1 MKYSE
6 YFSIDPTYYPEINPD
21 SVKDPRNRWQSTYP
35 HKTFIE
41 LLEAAERM
49 LARETG
55 RDKHGIWVEGSY
67 GTGKSRVVWTL
78 QNLLTCPEAE
88 LREYFSRP
96 DALRRRTDLMNKF
109 LAHKEGKIITVS
121 RYGSGEIGSIRQL
134 ITAVYDS
141 VTKAMKAAGMDYL
154 GQRTLRGRIADWIA
168 ADETHKQ
175 FFEQLL
181 KKPEYRG
188 CGSFSG
194 KSADDIVNQ
203 LLNLDVGADALL
215 NDILLMADKE
225 GITMFEISMDDL
237 RDWLTD
243 IIDKNDLKAIVFFW
257 DEFSSFFKNNRSSL
271 DVFQKLA
278 ELSESKPF
286 YLVIVTHMSRSL
298 VSPAEQGAFRI
309 VYDRFTHSSIEMPDN
324 IAFELISDAMRLKEG
339 PAQDEY
345 RELTNELNDYMTE
358 PRKAVC
364 EQTHISDEVMRRIF
378 PIHPMAALLLKHIS
392 TSFASNQRSMFNFI
406 KNDDSDHLQA
416 FQWFIN
422 NHSPD
427 DSQILTIDYLWNFFY
442 EKGTDENTSA
452 TGRSNLDSAIA
463 TILDTYPSNESK
475 LSSQDEKRVLK
486 TVLMMQAISK
496 KLNNAVE
503 LFRPTDK
510 NIQLAFQGDDSMEN
524 GFAIN
529 IIQNKLLP
537 SKILY
542 INSDGRVK
550 EYASAAV
557 AADQV
562 QIDAIQDRLRK
573 ETKTATLLSAGKIRE
588 AFNFPVSIGARYA
601 FTDVTVDNFTI
612 SINRMINEPQ
622 TYQFRGVICYARNEE
637 EQKRIH
643 SLIEDAVK
651 QDACRDITLIDAS
664 ANIMGLDRFDRYIE
678 VAAQEEY
685 WRPKDSNLA
694 NDKQRNKEE
703 LLGEWKAVLEN
714 GNFVVYKSTSFKKP
728 CGSMKLLNEALADLV
743 LKGYPLSFDN
753 AKVSNNFFTSGSYAD
768 AAKRG
773 IRLRKD
779 ADFTRPGLFTKEYVQ
794 NLMGD
799 VIGCPNYVQDVP
811 NSSVSRIKVKLDKM
825 IQDTFQTDVR
835 ISIGTIYDYLMS
847 LGFMPCALYA
857 FLAGFLLSEYSEE
870 PYRFSVGIAGD
881 NGGVMT
887 PETLGDYIGEYIK
900 HKISPIR
907 NYKEKYIE
915 IMTQNQKRF
924 VDFAHDAF
932 GIPESLSVEQAASR
946 MRVRLRDI
954 GYPVWCFKCID
965 TNNLEHF
972 IDKLADIANAKTGE
986 AVPALAGQLGEMLN
1000 QVPTASS
1007 NMAALI
1013 TEENGPRA
1021 MLEFLQHEFENGALL
1036 SVAASIG
1043 IQNVVGDVKRQI
1055 GSGEASWLWDKTTG
1069 MEELRKLLVD
1079 YKIILKSN
1087 GFESVSSSS
1096 SFFSCMQAW
1105 REYSNFLKIPYSV
1118 CKAKIP
1124 ELSCFFDCLKN
1135 IAEDCDLSH
1144 DKHEKFLAEL
1154 EVKASAIDALKKRK
1168 MDVFKEEYAIYLAG
1182 FGEKEI
1188 LKLYSK
1194 LPGSSYLDDKSA
1206 YEQNMS
1212 READAI
1218 RMGQERFKLMALWES
1233 LTQTTTP
1240 HEWCSQHQMSIRAMV
1255 PPAELQ
1261 NASKMFRAIDYNN
1274 ADKADVT
1281 FALDYLSRKP
1291 AFVAE
1296 LSDADKIETAFVH
1309 CIIGRYAAI
1318 LTDNGEVR
1326 RHLCECVPESYDQ
1339 WYGSPAVAAEIKKL
1353 AGSKYQ
1359 KGGNRAVVEKIDH
1372 MKEDE
1377 AKALLKRLVTDDVE
1391 VGISII
1397 SKEGE

>member
-21 SVKDPRNRWQSTYP
+21 SVKDPKNRWQSTYP

-78 QNLLTCPEAE
+78 QNLLTCPETE
-88 LREYFSRP
+88 LREYFNRS
-96 DALRRRTDLMNKF
+96 DALRKKPDLMNKL

-121 RYGSGEIGSIRQL
+121 RYGSGEISSIRQL
-134 ITAVYDS
+134 IMAVYDS
-141 VTKAMKAAGMDYL
+141 VTKALKTDNINYL
-154 GQRTLRGRIADWIA
+154 GQRTLRGRIANWI

-175 FFEQLL
+175 IFELLL

-188 CGSFSG
+188 CGSFNG

-203 LLNLDVGADALL
+203 LLNLNVSADALL
-215 NDILLMADKE
+215 NDILRLADKE
-225 GITMFEISMDDL
+225 GITMLEISMDDL
-237 RDWLTD
+237 REWLTD
-243 IIDKNDLKAIVFFW
+243 IIDENHLKAIVFFW
-257 DEFSSFFKNNRSSL
+257 DEFSSFFKNNKSSL
-271 DVFQKLA
+271 DIFQKLA

-286 YLVIVTHMSRSL
+286 YMVIVTHMSGSL
-298 VSPAEQGAFRI
+298 VGPAEQGAFKI

-324 IAFELISDAMRLKEG
+324 IAFELIHDAMHIKEG
-339 PAQDEY
+339 PAHDEY
-345 RELTNELNDYMTE
+345 LELTRELNDYMTE

-364 EQTHISDEVMRRIF
+364 EQAHISDEVMRGIF

-406 KNDDSDHLQA
+406 KNDNSDNLQA

-422 NHSPD
+422 NYSPD
-427 DSQILTIDYLWNFFY
+427 DSQILTIDFLWNFFY
-442 EKGTDENTSA
+442 EKGTDENNST

-475 LSSQDEKRVLK
+475 LSSLNEKRVLK

-510 NIQLAFQGDDSMEN
+510 NIQFAFQGDDSMEN

-529 IIQNKLLP
+529 IIHNMLLP
-537 SKILY
+537 KKILY

-562 QIDAIQDRLRK
+562 QIDAIQDRLRR
-573 ETKTATLLSAGKIRE
+573 ETKTTTLLNAGEIRE
-588 AFNFPVSIGARYA
+588 AFNFPISIQTRYE

-622 TYQFRGVICYARNEE
+622 TYQFRGVICYARNED
-637 EQKRIH
+637 EQKKVH
-643 SLIEDAVK
+643 SLIGDAVK
-651 QDACRDITLIDAS
+651 QDIYKDITFIDAS
-664 ANIMGLDRFDRYIE
+664 ANMMGLDRFDRYID

-685 WRPKDSNLA
+685 WRSKDSKLA
-694 NDKQRNKEE
+694 DDKLKNKVE

-714 GNFVVYKSTSFKKP
+714 GNFVVYKSRSFKMP
-728 CGSMKLLNEALADLV
+728 CGSMKLLNEALSDLV
-743 LKGYPLSFDN
+743 LKAYPLSFDN
-753 AKVSNNFFTSGSYAD
+753 AKVSNNFFTSTSWAD

-773 IRLRKD
+773 IRLRKA
-779 ADFTRPGLFTKEYVQ
+779 ADFTRPGIFTKEYVQ

-799 VIGCPNYVQDVP
+799 VIGCPNYVQDFP
-811 NSSVSRIKVKLDKM
+811 NNSVSRVKVKLDKM
-825 IQDTFQTDVR
+825 IQDAFKTDVR
-835 ISIGTIYDYLMS
+835 ISIGMIYDYLMG

-857 FLAGFLLSEYSEE
+857 YLAGFLLSEYSEE
-870 PYRFSVGIAGD
+870 PYRFSVGTAGD

-900 HKISPIR
+900 HKISPIK

-915 IMTQNQKRF
+915 IMTQNQKKF

-932 GIPESLSVEQAASR
+932 GVPENLSVEQAASR

-965 TNNLEHF
+965 TNSLENF

-986 AVPALAGQLGEMLN
+986 TVPSLAGQFGEMLN

-1013 TEENGPRA
+1013 TEENGPKA
-1021 MLEFLQHEFENGALL
+1021 MLEFLHHEFENGELL
-1036 SVAASIG
+1036 SVAVSIG
-1043 IQNVVGDVKRQI
+1043 IQNIVGDVRRQI

-1069 MEELRKLLVD
+1069 IEELHKLLVD

-1087 GFESVSSSS
+1087 DFDSVSSTS

-1105 REYSNFLKIPYSV
+1105 REYSKFLKIPHSV

-1124 ELSCFFDCLKN
+1124 ELSYFFDCLKN
-1135 IAEDCDLSH
+1135 IAEDCDLSY

-1154 EVKASAIDALKKRK
+1154 EAKSSAIDALKEHK
-1168 MDVFKEEYAIYLAG
+1168 MNVFKEEYSLYLIG
-1182 FGEKEI
+1182 FSEKEI

-1194 LPGSSYLDDKSA
+1194 LPGSSYLDDRST
-1206 YEQNMS
+1206 YEKNIRQ
-1212 READAI
+1212 EADAI
-1218 RMGQERFKLMALWES
+1218 RMEQERFKLMALWES
-1233 LTQTTTP
+1233 LTQTITP
-1240 HEWCSQHQMSIRAMV
+1240 HEWCNRHQTPIRAMV
-1255 PPAELQ
+1255 PSVELQ
-1261 NASKMFRAIDYNN
+1261 NASKLFQVIDNNN
-1274 ADKADVT
+1274 ADKSDVA
-1281 FALDYLSRKP
+1281 FALDYLSGKP
-1291 AFVAE
+1291 AFITD
-1296 LSDADKIETAFVH
+1296 LSDAIKIEAAFMR
-1309 CIIGRYAAI
+1309 CIIGRYATV
-1318 LTDNGEVR
+1318 LTDPDEVR
-1326 RHLCECVPESYDQ
+1326 RHLRDHVPESCDQ
-1339 WYGSPAVAAEIKKL
+1339 WYGSPTAAEEIKKL
-1353 AGSKYQ
+1353 ARSKYLN
-1359 KGGNRAVVEKIDH
+1359 GGNSAVMKKIDD
-1372 MKEDE
+1372 MNADE

-1397 SKEGE
+1397 NKEGE

>member
-21 SVKDPRNRWQSTYP
+21 SVKDPKNRWQSTYP

-88 LREYFSRP
+88 LREYFNRS
-96 DALRRRTDLMNKF
+96 DALRKKPDLMNKL

-121 RYGSGEIGSIRQL
+121 RYGSGEISSIRHL
-134 ITAVYDS
+134 IMAVYDS
-141 VTKAMKAAGMDYL
+141 VTKALKADNINYL
-154 GQRTLRGRIADWIA
+154 GQRTLRGRIANWI

-175 FFEQLL
+175 IFELLL

-188 CGSFSG
+188 CGSFNG

-203 LLNLDVGADALL
+203 LLNLNVSADALL
-215 NDILLMADKE
+215 NDILRLADKE

-237 RDWLTD
+237 REWLTD
-243 IIDKNDLKAIVFFW
+243 IIDENHLKAIVFFW
-257 DEFSSFFKNNRSSL
+257 DEFSSFFKNNKASL
-271 DVFQKLA
+271 DIFQKLA

-286 YLVIVTHMSRSL
+286 YMVIVTHMSGSL
-298 VSPAEQGAFRI
+298 VGPAEQGAFKI

-324 IAFELISDAMRLKEG
+324 IAFELIHDAMHIKEG
-339 PAQDEY
+339 PAHDEY
-345 RELTNELNDYMTE
+345 LELTRELNDYMTE

-364 EQTHISDEVMRRIF
+364 EQAHISDEVMRGIF

-406 KNDDSDHLQA
+406 KNDNSDNLQA

-422 NHSPD
+422 NYSPD
-427 DSQILTIDYLWNFFY
+427 DSQILTIDFLWNFFY
-442 EKGTDENTSA
+442 EKGTDENTST

-475 LSSQDEKRVLK
+475 LSSLNEKRVLK

-510 NIQLAFQGDDSMEN
+510 NIQLAFQGDDSMDN

-529 IIQNKLLP
+529 IIQNMLLP
-537 SKILY
+537 KKILY

-562 QIDAIQDRLRK
+562 QIDAIQDRLRR
-573 ETKTATLLSAGKIRE
+573 ETKTATLLNAGEIRG
-588 AFNFPVSIGARYA
+588 AFNFPISIQTRYEL
-601 FTDVTVDNFTI
+601 TDVTVDNFTI

-622 TYQFRGVICYARNEE
+622 TYQFRGVICYARNED
-637 EQKRIH
+637 EQKKVH
-643 SLIEDAVK
+643 SLIGDAVK
-651 QDACRDITLIDAS
+651 QDIYKDITFIDAS
-664 ANIMGLDRFDRYIE
+664 ANMMGLDRFDRYID

-685 WRPKDSNLA
+685 WRPKDSKLA
-694 NDKQRNKEE
+694 DDKLKNKVE

-714 GNFVVYKSTSFKKP
+714 GNFVVYKSRSFKAP
-728 CGSMKLLNEALADLV
+728 CGSMKLLNEALSDLV
-743 LKGYPLSFDN
+743 LRAYPLSFDN
-753 AKVSNNFFTSGSYAD
+753 AKVSNNFFTSTSWAD
-768 AAKRG
+768 ATKRG
-773 IRLRKD
+773 IRLRKT
-779 ADFTRPGLFTKEYVQ
+779 ADFTRPGMFTKEYVQ

-799 VIGCPNYVQDVP
+799 VIGCPNYVQDFP
-811 NSSVSRIKVKLDKM
+811 NNSVSRIKVKLDKM
-825 IQDTFQTDVR
+825 IQDAFKTDVR
-835 ISIGTIYDYLMS
+835 ISIGTIYDYLMG

-857 FLAGFLLSEYSEE
+857 YLAGFLLSEYSEE

-881 NGGVMT
+881 NGGIMT

-900 HKISPIR
+900 HKISPIK

-915 IMTQNQKRF
+915 IMTQNQKKF

-932 GIPESLSVEQAASR
+932 GVPENLSVEQAASR

-965 TNNLEHF
+965 TNSLENF

-986 AVPALAGQLGEMLN
+986 TVPALAGQLGEMLN
-1000 QVPTASS
+1000 QVPTSS
-1007 NMAALI
+1007 PNMAALI
-1013 TEENGPRA
+1013 TEENGPKA
-1021 MLEFLQHEFENGALL
+1021 MLEFLQNEFENGELL

-1043 IQNVVGDVKRQI
+1043 IQNVVGDVRRQI

-1069 MEELRKLLVD
+1069 MEELHKLLVD

-1087 GFESVSSSS
+1087 GIDSVSSTS

-1118 CKAKIP
+1118 CRAKIP
-1124 ELSCFFDCLKN
+1124 ELSYFFDCLKN
-1135 IAEDCDLSH
+1135 IVEDCDLSH

-1154 EVKASAIDALKKRK
+1154 KAKSSLIDALKERK
-1168 MDVFKEEYAIYLAG
+1168 MDVFKEEYSLYLTG
-1182 FGEKEI
+1182 FSEKEI

-1194 LPGSSYLDDKSA
+1194 LPSSSYLDDKST
-1206 YEQNMS
+1206 YEKNIS
-1212 READAI
+1212 HEADVI
-1218 RMGQERFKLMALWES
+1218 RMEQERFKLMVLWES
-1233 LTQTTTP
+1233 LTQTATP

-1255 PPAELQ
+1255 PPVELQ
-1261 NASKMFRAIDYNN
+1261 NASKLFQVIDYNN
-1274 ADKADVT
+1274 SDKSDVA
-1281 FALDYLSRKP
+1281 FALEYLSGKP
-1291 AFVAE
+1291 AFIAD
-1296 LSDADKIETAFVH
+1296 LSDAIKIEAAFVR
-1309 CIIGRYAAI
+1309 CIIGRYATV
-1318 LTDNGEVR
+1318 LTDPDEVR
-1326 RHLCECVPESYDQ
+1326 RHLRDRVPESCDQ
-1339 WYGSPAVAAEIKKL
+1339 WYGSPTVAAEIKKL
-1353 AGSKYQ
+1353 ARSKYLN
-1359 KGGNRAVVEKIDH
+1359 GGNSAVMKKIDD
-1372 MKEDE
+1372 MNADE

-1397 SKEGE
+1397 NKEGE

>member
-21 SVKDPRNRWQSTYP
+21 SVKDPSNQWQSTYP

-78 QNLLTCPEAE
+78 QNLLTCSEAE
-88 LREYFSRP
+88 LREYFNRS
-96 DALRRRTDLMNKF
+96 DALRKKPDLMNKL

-134 ITAVYDS
+134 IMTVYDS
-141 VTKAMKAAGMDYL
+141 VTKALKAADIDYL

-168 ADETHKQ
+168 DETHKQ
-175 FFEQLL
+175 IFELLL

-194 KSADDIVNQ
+194 KSADDIINQ
-203 LLNLDVGADALL
+203 LLNLNASADALL
-215 NDILLMADKE
+215 NDILRLADKE

-237 RDWLTD
+237 REWLTD
-243 IIDKNDLKAIVFFW
+243 IIDENHLKAIVFFW
-257 DEFSSFFKNNRSSL
+257 DEFSSFFKNNKSSL
-271 DVFQKLA
+271 DIFQKLA

-286 YLVIVTHMSRSL
+286 YMVIVTHMSGSL
-298 VSPAEQGAFRI
+298 VGPAEQGAFKI

-324 IAFELISDAMRLKEG
+324 IAFELIHDAMRIKEG
-339 PAQDEY
+339 AAHDEY
-345 RELTNELNDYMTE
+345 LELTCELNDYMTE
-358 PRKAVC
+358 PRRAVC
-364 EQTHISDEVMRRIF
+364 EQANISDEVMRGIF

-406 KNDDSDHLQA
+406 KNDNSDNLQA

-422 NHSPD
+422 NYSPD
-427 DSQILTIDYLWNFFY
+427 NSQILTIDFLWNFFY

-475 LSSQDEKRVLK
+475 LSSLNEKRVLK

-510 NIQLAFQGDDSMEN
+510 NIQLAFQGDDSMDN
-524 GFAIN
+524 GLAIN
-529 IIQNKLLP
+529 TIHNMLLP
-537 SKILY
+537 KKILY
-542 INSDGRVK
+542 INTDGRVK
-550 EYASAAV
+550 EYATAAV

-562 QIDAIQDRLRK
+562 QIDAIQDRLRN
-573 ETKTATLLSAGKIRE
+573 ETKTATLLNAGEISG
-588 AFNFPVSIGARYA
+588 AFNFPISIRTRYV

-612 SINRMINEPQ
+612 SINRIINEPQ
-622 TYQFRGVICYARNEE
+622 TYQFRGVICYARNED
-637 EQKRIH
+637 EQKKVR
-643 SLIEDAVK
+643 SFIEEAVK
-651 QDACRDITLIDAS
+651 QDTYKDITFIDAS
-664 ANIMGLDRFDRYIE
+664 ANIMGFDRFDRYID

-685 WRPKDSNLA
+685 WRPKDNKLA
-694 NDKQRNKEE
+694 DDKLKNKVE
-703 LLGEWKAVLEN
+703 LLGEWKTILEN
-714 GNFVVYKSTSFKKP
+714 GSFVVYKSASVKMP
-728 CGSMKLLNEALADLV
+728 CGSMKLLNDVLADLV
-743 LKGYPLSFDN
+743 LKVHPLSFDN
-753 AKVSNNFFTSGSYAD
+753 AKVSNNFFTTATWAD
-768 AAKRG
+768 SAKRG
-773 IRLRKD
+773 IRLRKT
-779 ADFTRPGLFTKEYVQ
+779 ADFTRPGIFTKEYVQ
-794 NLMGD
+794 NLLGD
-799 VIGCPNYVQDVP
+799 VVGCPNYVQDFP
-811 NSSVSRIKVKLDKM
+811 NNSVSKLKVKLDKM
-825 IQDTFQTDVR
+825 IQDTFQKGEVR
-835 ISIGTIYDYLMS
+835 ISIGEIYEHLMS

-857 FLAGFLLSEYSEE
+857 YLAGFLLSEYSEE
-870 PYRFSVGIAGD
+870 PYRFSVGTAGD

-887 PETLGDYIGEYIK
+887 PEALGDYIGEYIK
-900 HKISPIR
+900 HKISPIK

-915 IMTQNQKRF
+915 IMTQDQKAF
-924 VDFAHDAF
+924 VDFAHDVF
-932 GIPESLSVEQAASR
+932 GVPENLSVEQAASR
-946 MRVRLRDI
+946 IRVKLRDI

-965 TNNLEHF
+965 TNSLENF

-986 AVPALAGQLGEMLN
+986 TVPALAGQFGKMLL
-1000 QVPTASS
+1000 QVSTASP

-1013 TEENGPRA
+1013 TEENGPKA
-1021 MLEFLQHEFENGALL
+1021 MLEFLHEFEDGEML
-1036 SVAASIG
+1036 SIAASIG
-1043 IQNVVGDVKRQI
+1043 IQNVVGDVRRQI

-1069 MEELRKLLVD
+1069 IEELHKLLVD

-1087 GFESVSSSS
+1087 GFDSVSSAS

-1105 REYSNFLKIPYSV
+1105 KEYSNFLKIPYSV
-1118 CKAKIP
+1118 CKTKIP
-1124 ELSCFFDCLKN
+1124 ELSYFFDCLKN

-1154 EVKASAIDALKKRK
+1154 EAKSSAVDSLKERK
-1168 MDVFKEEYAIYLAG
+1168 MDVFQEEYSLYLTG
-1182 FGEKEI
+1182 FSEKEI

-1194 LPGSSYLDDKSA
+1194 LPSSSYLDDRST
-1206 YEQNMS
+1206 YEKNIRQ
-1212 READAI
+1212 EAGAI
-1218 RMGQERFKLMALWES
+1218 RMEQERFMLMALWEN
-1233 LTQTTTP
+1233 LTQTITP
-1240 HEWCSQHQMSIRAMV
+1240 HEWCNRHQTPIRAMV
-1255 PPAELQ
+1255 PFVELQ
-1261 NASKMFRAIDYNN
+1261 NASKLFQVIDNNN
-1274 ADKADVT
+1274 ADKSDVA

-1291 AFVAE
+1291 AFITD
-1296 LSDADKIETAFVH
+1296 LSDAIKIEAAFVR
-1309 CIIGRYAAI
+1309 CIIGRYATV
-1318 LTDNGEVR
+1318 LTDPDEVR
-1326 RHLCECVPESYDQ
+1326 RHLRDHVPESCDQ
-1339 WYGSPAVAAEIKKL
+1339 WYGSPTVDAEIKKL
-1353 AGSKYQ
+1353 ARSKYLN
-1359 KGGNRAVVEKIDH
+1359 GGNSAVMKKIDD
-1372 MKEDE
+1372 MNADE

-1397 SKEGE
+1397 NKEGE